1 MDGHSNRYRELP
13 MLTADQIESEALS
26 LPRPE
31 RDRIAQALVASLA
44 MDPEVER
51 AWEEEIR
58 RRIRD
63 IDSGVTEMIP
73 GDVVFKEVEDL
84 LR

>member
-1 MDGHSNRYRELP
+1 
-13 MLTADQIESEALS
+13 MLSADQIESEALS

-63 IDSGVTEMIP
+63 IDSGVTELIP

>member
-1 MDGHSNRYRELP
+1 
-13 MLTADQIESEALS
+13 MLTADQIESEALN

-31 RDRIAQALVASLA
+31 RGRIAQALVASLA

-63 IDSGVTEMIP
+63 IDSGATEMIP
-73 GDVVFKEVEDL
+73 GEQVFKEVEDL

>member
-1 MDGHSNRYRELP
+1 MY
-13 MLTADQIESEALS
+13 LTADQIESEALN

-31 RDRIAQALVASLA
+31 RDRIAQALIASLE

-63 IDSGVTEMIP
+63 IDSGVTELIP
-73 GDVVFKEVEDL
+73 GEQVFKEVEDL

>member
-1 MDGHSNRYRELP
+1 
-13 MLTADQIESEALS
+13 MLTADQIESEALN

-31 RDRIAQALVASLA
+31 RDRIAQALIASLE

-51 AWEEEIR
+51 AWEAEIR
-58 RRIRD
+58 RRVRD
-63 IDSGVTEMIP
+63 IDSGVTQLIP
-73 GDVVFKEVEDL
+73 GEEVFKEVEDL

>member
-1 MDGHSNRYRELP
+1 MDGQSNCYPELP

-63 IDSGVTEMIP
+63 IDSGVTELIP

>member
-1 MDGHSNRYRELP
+1 

-31 RDRIAQALVASLA
+31 RDRIAQALIASLQ

-63 IDSGVTEMIP
+63 IDSGATELIP
-73 GDVVFKEVEDL
+73 GEQVFKEVEDL

>member
-1 MDGHSNRYRELP
+1 